1 MATLT
6 TNMNYLQ
13 PTGFKLVI
21 DHKRFGNLQFFAQSV
36 SHPTVSISAAVLPYK
51 RANIHLAGDKL
62 TFGEMTA
69 TIIVDE
75 NLQGY
80 TEIFQ
85 WAKQLVEAN
94 NTTSSMSSATTAADV
109 TVNVLSSN
117 NNTIKQIRYA
127 DCVPT
132 DIGNIE
138 FVANTSDVQYIT
150 FTVSFAF
157 SYFEII

>member
-1 MATLT
+1 MSTLT

-13 PTGFKLVI
+13 PTGYKLVI

-36 SHPTVSISAAVLPYK
+36 SHPTVSISAAALQYK

-75 NLQGY
+75 NMQGY

-85 WAKQLVEAN
+85 WAKQLVENA
-94 NTTSSMSSATTAADV
+94 NTTPSMSQSSTAADI

-117 NNTIKQIRYA
+117 NNTIKKIRYA

-132 DIGNIE
+132 DIGSIE